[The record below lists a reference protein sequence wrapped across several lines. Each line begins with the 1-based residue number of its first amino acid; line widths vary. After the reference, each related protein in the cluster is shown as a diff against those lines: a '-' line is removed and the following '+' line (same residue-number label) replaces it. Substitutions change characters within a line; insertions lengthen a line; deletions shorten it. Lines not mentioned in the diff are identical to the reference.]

1 MRKLKLVAVKL
12 LMNKIKI
19 KKKKIC
25 YERVILW
32 NIRIYIYTL
41 YITVFDPIVDGRG
54 GGVNLPPPSD
64 FLNNFFFTQ
73 AKSLKFSDFEFLFFR
88 HNMAKFH

>member
-32 NIRIYIYTL
+32 NIRIYIYILYTL
-41 YITVFDPIVDGRG
+41 YITVFNPIVHRVRVEG
-54 GGVNLPPPSD
+54 GGGKSTPPRCRI
-64 FLNNFFFTQ
+64 F
-73 AKSLKFSDFEFLFFR
+73 
-88 HNMAKFH
+88 

>member
-32 NIRIYIYTL
+32 NIRIYIYIY
-41 YITVFDPIVDGRG
+41 YIHYI
-54 GGVNLPPPSD
+54 
-64 FLNNFFFTQ
+64 
-73 AKSLKFSDFEFLFFR
+73 
-88 HNMAKFH
+88 

>member
-32 NIRIYIYTL
+32 NIRIYIYILYTL
-41 YITVFDPIVDGRG
+41 YITVFNPIVHRVRVEG
-54 GGVNLPPPSD
+54 GG
-64 FLNNFFFTQ
+64 
-73 AKSLKFSDFEFLFFR
+73 
-88 HNMAKFH
+88 